1 MERLPKGTYRP
12 TGRGRTDKL
21 SDPAGIRRQTD
32 APSLDSELGMRA
44 AYDAFGGELYRM
56 AYRALNDDTLAEEA
70 VQETFLRAWRAS
82 DRHDPRR
89 SSLRTWLFAIARNV
103 TIDLARARS
112 ARPQSAGQ
120 EAEERTQ
127 AAQDSAEESLRGWEI
142 EEALRLIGA
151 HHRYAIVETY
161 YRDRPC
167 AEVAAEVGVPVGTM
181 RSRLY
186 YGLKAL
192 RGVLEERGWSG

>member
-1 MERLPKGTYRP
+1 
-12 TGRGRTDKL
+12 
-21 SDPAGIRRQTD
+21 
-32 APSLDSELGMRA
+32 MRA

-56 AYRALNDDTLAEEA
+56 ARRALNDDGLAEEA

-112 ARPQSAGQ
+112 ARPQPT
-120 EAEERTQ
+120 RTEVEHTQ
-127 AAQDSAEESLRGWEI
+127 KVQDTAEESLRAWEM
-142 EEALRLIGA
+142 EEALRLIA
-151 HHRYAIVETY
+151 PHHRHAIVQTY

-167 AEVAAEVGVPVGTM
+167 AEVAAEAGVPVGTM

-192 RGVLEERGWSG
+192 RSVLEERGWSG

>member
-1 MERLPKGTYRP
+1 
-12 TGRGRTDKL
+12 
-21 SDPAGIRRQTD
+21 
-32 APSLDSELGMRA
+32 MRA
-44 AYDAFGGELYRM
+44 AYDAFGGELFRM
-56 AYRALNDDTLAEEA
+56 AYRALNDAGLAEEA

-82 DRHDPRR
+82 ERYDPKR
-89 SSLRTWLFAIARNV
+89 SSLRTWMFAIARNV

-112 ARPQSAGQ
+112 ARPRQTG
-120 EAEERTQ
+120 AEEAQHTQ
-127 AAQDSAEESLRGWEI
+127 GAQDAAEESLRAWEI
-142 EEALRLIGA
+142 EEALRHISP
-151 HHRYAIVETY
+151 HHRHAIVETY

-192 RGVLEERGWSG
+192 RGVLDERGWSG